1 MTQRCK
7 GGFAIQGPSGP
18 LVFAA
23 GRLVGDGDPILK
35 THAHLFEPVE
45 ALVERQEAVP
55 QSVTAVATETA
66 TAAPGEVRHTDV
78 TRPRRAGQKGSES

>member
-7 GGFAIQGPSGP
+7 GGFAVYTAAGP

-23 GRLVGDGDPILK
+23 GRLVSDEDPILA
-35 THAHLFEPVE
+35 THGHLFEPVE
-45 ALVERQEAVP
+45 AQVARQEAVP

-66 TAAPGEVRHTDV
+66 SAAPGEVRQTSMA
-78 TRPRRAGQKGSES
+78 RRRAGQEDGAK

>member
-7 GGFAIQGPSGP
+7 GGFAVQTEGGP
-18 LVFAA
+18 LVFSA
-23 GRLVGDGDPILK
+23 GRLVSDEDPILR

-45 ALVERQEAVP
+45 VQVQRQEAVP

-66 TAAPGEVRHTDV
+66 SAAPGEVRQTS
-78 TRPRRAGQKGSES
+78 TARRRAGQEDGGK